1 MTLDVRLTMFWD
13 FNYAPVD
20 SGEVIQVLGTFAV
33 VPVFENLNKE
43 KPNFPLFCPLFF
55 FLFFFSFLSFFF
67 SFSFLVLL
75 LLLLFLLLGHL

>member
-43 KPNFPLFCPLFF
+43 KPNFPLFFPS
-55 FLFFFSFLSFFF
+55 FFSFF